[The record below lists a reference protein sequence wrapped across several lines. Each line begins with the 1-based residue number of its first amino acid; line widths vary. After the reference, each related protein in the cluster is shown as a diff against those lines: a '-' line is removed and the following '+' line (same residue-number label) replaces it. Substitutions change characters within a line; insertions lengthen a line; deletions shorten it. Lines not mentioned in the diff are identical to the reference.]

1 MLPTLLTLLV
11 IVSALATSAL
21 AHDEKRWR
29 YAFLVTAA
37 CAGVLTVFGAR
48 GLHTLLRGID
58 LELSPLVATLTAAL
72 PSCLILASLIARRRN
87 TPRHT
92 PSINDDPTLRRHV
105 EEKTRRARKR
115 RQEEEAIE
123 NSDVPSL

>member
-1 MLPTLLTLLV
+1 MLPTLVTLLF
-11 IVSALATSAL
+11 IVSVLTTSAL
-21 AHDEKRWR
+21 AHDGKRWR
-29 YAFLVTAA
+29 YAFLGAAA
-37 CAGVLTVFGAR
+37 CAGVLTVLGAR
-48 GLHTLLRGID
+48 GLRALFRSID
-58 LELSPLVATLTAAL
+58 IELAPSLATLAAAL
-72 PSCLILASLIARRRN
+72 PLGLILASLIVRRRN

-115 RQEEEAIE
+115 RQEDEAIE

>member
-1 MLPTLLTLLV
+1 MLPTLVTLLF
-11 IVSALATSAL
+11 IVSVLTTSAL

-29 YAFLVTAA
+29 YAFLATAA
-37 CAGVLTVFGAR
+37 CAGVLTAWGAR
-48 GLHTLLRGID
+48 GLRTMLRSID
-58 LELSPLVATLTAAL
+58 LELTPSLATLAAAL
-72 PSCLILASLIARRRN
+72 PWGLILASLVVRRRN

-115 RQEEEAIE
+115 RQEDEAIE
-123 NSDVPSL
+123 NSDVPSV

>member
-1 MLPTLLTLLV
+1 MLPILV
-11 IVSALATSAL
+11 ILLFIVSVLTTSAL

-29 YAFLVTAA
+29 YAFLAAAA
-37 CAGVLTVFGAR
+37 CAGVLTVLGAR
-48 GLHTLLRGID
+48 GLRTMLRSIE
-58 LELSPLVATLTAAL
+58 LELTPLVAALAAAL
-72 PSCLILASLIARRRN
+72 PLYLILASLVVRRRN

-123 NSDVPSL
+123 NPDVPSL

>member
-1 MLPTLLTLLV
+1 MLPTLVTLLF
-11 IVSALATSAL
+11 IVSVLTTSAL
-21 AHDEKRWR
+21 AYDEKRWR
-29 YAFLVTAA
+29 YAFLGAA
-37 CAGVLTVFGAR
+37 VCAGMLTVLGAR
-48 GLHTLLRGID
+48 GLRAMFRSID
-58 LELSPLVATLTAAL
+58 LELTPLAAVLATAL
-72 PSCLILASLIARRRN
+72 PLGLILASLIMRRRN

-115 RQEEEAIE
+115 RQEDEAVE

>member
-1 MLPTLLTLLV
+1 MLPSLVTLLF
-11 IVSALATSAL
+11 IVSVLTTSAL

-29 YAFLVTAA
+29 YAFIGAAA
-37 CAGVLTVFGAR
+37 CAGALAVLGSR
-48 GLHTLLRGID
+48 GLRTLFRSIAV
-58 LELSPLVATLTAAL
+58 ELAPSLAILAAAL
-72 PSCLILASLIARRRN
+72 PLGLILLSLIVRRRN

-115 RQEEEAIE
+115 RQEDEAIE